1 MIECIQRVGRVW
13 QRNLEAFLRTYR
25 VNFIPPFIEPLLY
38 LLALGFGLGTYIE
51 AVDGVPYPVF
61 IAPALVSI
69 SVMNSAFYE
78 CTYSSFV
85 RMYYQKT
92 FDAIIATPVSI
103 DEVIAGEMIWGATRG
118 VIYAGLMLP
127 VLILF
132 GVAAMPSSLL
142 LIPFAFIAGLLFAGI
157 AMCFTAITP
166 SIETL
171 NYPSFL
177 FITPMFLFSGTF
189 FPLDLLPDAVRCAAL
204 AALPLTHV
212 VEINRAIT
220 LEAVSAANLL
230 NLAWIAVATA
240 IFCSLAIRLMRR
252 RLVV

>member
-1 MIECIQRVGRVW
+1 
-13 QRNLEAFLRTYR
+13 
-25 VNFIPPFIEPLLY
+25 
-38 LLALGFGLGTYIE
+38 
-51 AVDGVPYPVF
+51 
-61 IAPALVSI
+61 
-69 SVMNSAFYE
+69 
-78 CTYSSFV
+78 
-85 RMYYQKT
+85 
-92 FDAIIATPVSI
+92 
-103 DEVIAGEMIWGATRG
+103 
-118 VIYAGLMLP
+118 
-127 VLILF
+127 
-132 GVAAMPSSLL
+132 MPSSLL

-189 FPLDLLPDAVRCAAL
+189 FPLELLPDAVRCAAL